1 MSNKLDSE
9 TRLLAA
15 IAYGEASTEDI
26 FEEMAAIANV
36 MVRQQKAR
44 GYSTIAEFTS
54 KESTFSFVVRDGNE
68 RFAIMKKARE
78 AQIEKSAAMSN
89 AVRAAR
95 NAMAADGVDYSGGA
109 YFWDGSDIKANYNN
123 HFKVRHGIK
132 FTDSSHNIYGIKEST
147 ALVIKTK
154 TTKRK
159 VDGKIVVKK
168 EEIYRYDHIYESTAG
183 YGGTIF
189 WRQNPDYLRY
199 TRSREYM

>member
-1 MSNKLDSE
+1 
-9 TRLLAA
+9 
-15 IAYGEASTEDI
+15 
-26 FEEMAAIANV
+26 
-36 MVRQQKAR
+36 
-44 GYSTIAEFTS
+44 
-54 KESTFSFVVRDGNE
+54 
-68 RFAIMKKARE
+68 
-78 AQIEKSAAMSN
+78 MSN

-109 YFWDGSDIKANYNN
+109 YFWDGSDIKTNYNN

>member
-78 AQIEKSAAMSN
+78 AQIEK
-89 AVRAAR
+89 V
-95 NAMAADGVDYSGGA
+95 
-109 YFWDGSDIKANYNN
+109 
-123 HFKVRHGIK
+123 
-132 FTDSSHNIYGIKEST
+132 
-147 ALVIKTK
+147 
-154 TTKRK
+154 
-159 VDGKIVVKK
+159 
-168 EEIYRYDHIYESTAG
+168 
-183 YGGTIF
+183 
-189 WRQNPDYLRY
+189 QQ
-199 TRSREYM
+199 